1 MGTKLCKGRD
11 DYKKMFLQSSFLSR
25 GYLDT
30 LSGNLPNMHQNAMS
44 VPAWRFFRMR
54 LTDWLAAGL
63 ERGFLSIQPGNGGLF
78 SVAWPVRVQTTI

>member
-63 ERGFLSIQPGNGGLF
+63 ERGFFVHAARERWLL
-78 SVAWPVRVQTTI
+78 SVA